1 MGVLSQ
7 LEAFAKSIIT
17 VVGGFGG
24 LVYLVERAYRLID
37 WFRNRPHLGI
47 RILRETQDAKGL
59 PFVEFEATNLGVAP
73 VAPPSPWRRPIGRAR
88 GGRVRAWKSPVSRCS
103 TNLHPTRASG

>member
-1 MGVLSQ
+1 MGVLPQ

-59 PFVEFEATNLGVAP
+59 PFVEFEATNLGVAT
-73 VAPPSPWRRPIGRAR
+73 VALEPTIAGSLTSSELSTCCVTAGL
-88 GGRVRAWKSPVSRCS
+88 SLSRMI
-103 TNLHPTRASG
+103 TVTG